1 MKGGILCAVVGV
13 AVDVVVADV
22 TNVANVA
29 NVADVTDVVAGF
41 GDKLLNF
48 IK

>member
-13 AVDVVVADV
+13 AVDVVAAD
-22 TNVANVA
+22 VA

>member
-13 AVDVVVADV
+13 AVDVAVADV
-22 TNVANVA
+22 TNVA